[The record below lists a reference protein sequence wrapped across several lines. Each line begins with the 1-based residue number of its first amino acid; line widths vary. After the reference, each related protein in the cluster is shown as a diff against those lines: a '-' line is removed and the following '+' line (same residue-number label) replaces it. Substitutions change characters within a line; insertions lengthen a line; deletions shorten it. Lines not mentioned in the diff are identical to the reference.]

1 MPYFISKAIDL
12 VCECSRNYI
21 YGESA
26 FTRNRKWGFKD
37 YTTHIIF
44 NKRKTLRNNID
55 THLKYCTSDIDSYRK
70 QSFSEQRMNIMPDVF
85 KQISLNYLDNIEYFD
100 FTRNNPFF
108 RTFYG
113 FRLFAGDGSIFTLYN
128 KTQTL
133 KEFGFPEG
141 YNRLPKVTFCGIV
154 DVLNDFLID
163 GIMGE
168 RGIGEITLIH
178 KNMQNIENLIEP
190 TQSIFTFDRG
200 FVALEL
206 ICRLI
211 SMNTYFVI
219 RLRKNSYK
227 EERQDIQTDDSPI
240 SIPLTENRLKI
251 FKDQE
256 LKEQFQD
263 IDELNLRIVT
273 IELKKENSKTGEIEI
288 EIETLLTNLP
298 SEIMCKEDIGEIYDA
313 RWGIECTYK
322 TLKQR
327 LQIENYT
334 AYSKKGILQDIY
346 STFLTYNIFCYSRIF
361 LNTIINRIMRKKGK
375 TGYYD
380 VDQSNLISRIK
391 EDFFEI
397 ILNFNKEKV
406 HIFIKDFIKK
416 CIHSPNKVKEP
427 KKYKRKKKLLK
438 PKYTAGYK
446 PTF

>member
-1 MPYFISKAIDL
+1 MFYFTTKAIDS
-12 VCECSRNYI
+12 VCESPRDYI
-21 YGESA
+21 YGSSA
-26 FTRNRKWGFKD
+26 FTRHRKWGFED
-37 YTTHIIF
+37 YTIQIIF
-44 NKRKTLRNNID
+44 NKRKTIRNNID

-70 QSFSEQRMNIMPDVF
+70 QSFSEQRVNIMPAVF
-85 KQISLNYLDNIEYFD
+85 KQISLNYLNNIGYFD
-100 FTRNNPFF
+100 LNKYNPFF

-113 FRLFAGDGSIFTLYN
+113 FRLFAGDGSRFTLYN
-128 KTQTL
+128 KPQTL
-133 KEFGFPEG
+133 EEFGFPEG
-141 YNRLPKVTFCGIV
+141 YDRLPKVSFCGIV

-168 RGIGEITLIH
+168 RGIGEMTLIH
-178 KNMQNIENLIEP
+178 QNMQNVKDLIEP
-190 TQSIFTFDRG
+190 TESIFTFDRG

-211 SMNTYFVI
+211 SINTYFVI

-227 EERQDIQTDDSPI
+227 EERKNIKTDDSPI

-251 FKDQE
+251 FKDLE

-263 IDELNLRIVT
+263 VDELNLRIVT
-273 IELKKENSKTGEIEI
+273 IELEKENSKTGKTEI

-298 SEIMCKEDIGEIYDA
+298 PEIMSKEDIGEIYDA

-334 AYSKKGILQDIY
+334 AYNKIGILQDIY

-361 LNTIINRIMRKKGK
+361 LNTIINRVMRKKGK

-391 EDFFEI
+391 EDFFEM
-397 ILNFNKEKV
+397 ILNPTKEKV
-406 HIFIKDFIKK
+406 RNFIKDFIKK
-416 CIHSPNKVKEP
+416 CIHSPNKVK
-427 KKYKRKKKLLK
+427 KLRIYKRKKKL
-438 PKYTAGYK
+438 YK
-446 PTF
+446 PNHRANYKSNF

>member
-1 MPYFISKAIDL
+1 
-12 VCECSRNYI
+12 
-21 YGESA
+21 
-26 FTRNRKWGFKD
+26 
-37 YTTHIIF
+37 
-44 NKRKTLRNNID
+44 
-55 THLKYCTSDIDSYRK
+55 
-70 QSFSEQRMNIMPDVF
+70 MPDVF

-227 EERQDIQTDDSPI
+227 EERLDIQTDDSPI

-273 IELKKENSKTGEIEI
+273 IELKKENSKTGEMEI

-375 TGYYD
+375 TRYYD

>member
-1 MPYFISKAIDL
+1 
-12 VCECSRNYI
+12 
-21 YGESA
+21 
-26 FTRNRKWGFKD
+26 
-37 YTTHIIF
+37 
-44 NKRKTLRNNID
+44 
-55 THLKYCTSDIDSYRK
+55 
-70 QSFSEQRMNIMPDVF
+70 MNIMPDVF

-273 IELKKENSKTGEIEI
+273 IELEKENSKTGEIEI

-375 TGYYD
+375 TRYYD